1 MACTLLST
9 TPAAPQTPA
18 VETAE
23 RVLPVEVSINR
34 GPGGIWPIVSRG
46 GILYAPVEAFAQW
59 RLQVRPD
66 TPVMEYRGF
75 RYYPIPAV
83 PGVQTELD
91 EAKATLDLR
100 VPGGAFAATRLTRE
114 LTSVLP
120 RSPVVPAVFVNYD
133 LNFSRTGGPVPTSGL
148 GVLGEAGWSGRWGV
162 FTQTFL
168 VPDVTTAPT
177 RTPVRLETT
186 FRHDFPEQGYTLS
199 VGDGTF
205 RTGLLGRA
213 AYFGGLQFGTNF
225 GLAPYI
231 NRQPIPLVAG
241 QTSAPSTVQLY
252 VNDVLRQ
259 STNVPAGPFTLD
271 NLPTLSGN
279 GDVTVRVRDILGR
292 ETLITQPFFVT
303 ADLLA
308 AGLNDWSVEAGRLRL
323 DLGNASN
330 HYGDRFVSGMLRRG
344 LTTATTGEARLE
356 YATHRSALGLA
367 AIHAIGAD
375 WLTRAAAMASDDDS
389 LGRGRR
395 WLVGF
400 ERPTLDTTLA
410 VTLEGNS
417 RAFRSLGEDVQT
429 LPLRR
434 QLAAQASWFGRWGRL
449 GFALAWQQPY
459 DLPTIGTYSLNYSTT
474 LRENWQFSAYLTR
487 AFGAAN
493 GYTLGAVLT
502 IPLDPHTTAST
513 TVQAQKARGELYSSV
528 THSTPGATGL
538 AWRAMAGYQ
547 GEPKAEAGAY
557 YLSSHGAFSG
567 ELSTRRQRTDVRLGA
582 VGGLLWAGNRLMAIP
597 RFEGSAA
604 LVDVPGF
611 ANVGVGIGSQ
621 VAARTDAEGL
631 AFINRLVPYQKNPIR
646 LDPND
651 LPISAEIDSIEAD
664 AVPPWRSVAKVE
676 FPVRSGSAALL
687 DIVFD
692 DGKPAPPG
700 AIVQVAGEDR
710 SFYVARKGE
719 AYVSGLKPT
728 DRLQLHWRKK
738 ACDLDVKLPP
748 PRPDEIPRIGPVRCT
763 GVSR

>member
-1 MACTLLST
+1 
-9 TPAAPQTPA
+9 
-18 VETAE
+18 
-23 RVLPVEVSINR
+23 
-34 GPGGIWPIVSRG
+34 VSRG
-46 GILYAPVEAFAQW
+46 GILYAPVEAFTQW

-75 RYYPIPAV
+75 RYYPIPSV
-83 PGVQTELD
+83 PGVKSDLD
-91 EAKATLDLR
+91 EATATLNLT

-148 GVLGEAGWSGRWGV
+148 GVLGEAGWSGGWGV
-162 FTQTFL
+162 LTQTFL
-168 VPDVTTAPT
+168 VPDVINAPA

-330 HYGDRFVSGMLRRG
+330 HYGDRFVAGMLRRG
-344 LTTATTGEARLE
+344 LTSATTGEARLE

-367 AIHAIGAD
+367 AVHAVGAD
-375 WLTRAAAMASDDDS
+375 WLTRAAAMASEDDT
-389 LGRGRR
+389 LGRGQR

-417 RAFRSLGEDVQT
+417 RGFRSLGEDLQT
-429 LPLRR
+429 IPLRR
-434 QLAAQASWFGRWGRL
+434 QLAAQASWFGKWGRL

-459 DLPTIGTYSLNYSTT
+459 DLRTIGTYSLNYSTT
-474 LRENWQFSAYLTR
+474 LRDNWQFSAYLTS
-487 AFGAAN
+487 AFGGAS

-513 TVQAQKARGELYSSV
+513 TMQAQQGRGEFYSSA
-528 THSTPGATGL
+528 THSTPAATGL

-567 ELSTRRQRTDVRLGA
+567 ELSMRRQRTDVRLGA

-611 ANVGVGIGSQ
+611 ANIGVGLGAQ
-621 VAARTDAEGL
+621 VAVHTDADGV
-631 AFINRLVPYQKNPIR
+631 AFVNRLSPYQKNPIR
-646 LDPND
+646 LNPND

-676 FPVRSGSAALL
+676 FPVRSGAAGLL

-700 AIVQVAGEDR
+700 AIVQVVGEDR

-719 AYVSGLKPT
+719 AYVSGMKPT
-728 DRLQLHWRKK
+728 DRLQLHWKK
-738 ACDLDVKLPP
+738 KVCDLDVKLPP

-763 GVSR
+763 GVPR